1 MIHILILYFL
11 PNFIFFVI
19 LLVLYEGLRKV
30 ASIPYRKYHQ
40 KGKEEI
46 CPRIFRKISL
56 LVLLDRIR
64 SHDLGTGE
72 ARKVSWVF
80 SVSISEVSIL
90 EGRFH

>member
-1 MIHILILYFL
+1 M
-11 PNFIFFVI
+11 
-19 LLVLYEGLRKV
+19 VLYEGLRKV